1 MEVLGY
7 IIAIVLIIMGFVGMF
22 KDGRE
27 KGIGYV
33 VLEIIAVI
41 ILIACGL

>member
-1 MEVLGY
+1 MVVLGC
-7 IIAIVLIIMGFVGMF
+7 ILGIGLIIYGFYSMF

-33 VLEIIAVI
+33 IFEIIGVVI
-41 ILIACGL
+41 LAALGL